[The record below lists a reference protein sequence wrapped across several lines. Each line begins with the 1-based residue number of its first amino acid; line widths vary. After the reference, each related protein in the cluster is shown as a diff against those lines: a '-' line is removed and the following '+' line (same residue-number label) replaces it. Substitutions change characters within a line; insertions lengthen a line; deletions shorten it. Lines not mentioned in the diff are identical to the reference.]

1 MHYPANVKLIDRNLT
16 PNSARQD
23 TRHDSRPSGFTI
35 VELLIVIVVIGIL
48 AAITIVAYNGIQS
61 RARDTQR
68 LTDVSNI
75 MKMLEAYKAQNGAYP
90 PTNATVNAICA
101 SHNNGYTYSDA
112 TDGLWLSALIPGTV
126 SSVPTAP
133 NNGCLSWYSYLYVSP
148 ASYGCTGLR
157 TSNYYILQVQG
168 VESASA
174 PSSAV
179 SGTFSPCTG
188 ATATWSTSATHWT
201 FEKDDI

>member
-1 MHYPANVKLIDRNLT
+1 MHYPANSRT
-16 PNSARQD
+16 PEKHESSVEAHRKKRAD
-23 TRHDSRPSGFTI
+23 GRTHGFTI

-90 PTNATVNAICA
+90 PKVATGTAICV

-112 TDGLWLSALIPGTV
+112 TDGKWLSALVPGTV
-126 SSVPTAP
+126 SHVPTAP
-133 NNGCLSWYSYLYVSP
+133 NNGCLSWYAYLYVSP